1 MGVLGEPTARVRAWL
16 ATRLA
21 TPRESALQAI
31 RAGWSCLLVSAGVLL
46 VVVPVGYATDA
57 THGQVVRAAGYGL
70 VAAIGIALRTH
81 RPGRAWLG
89 MLIGTAVGLVT
100 AQMLSSLPSNIQG
113 PLNTLPAAMAL
124 TLGMI
129 AGFGEGQVD
138 GYPGA
143 LRESSLV
150 ALMFMGLALVPG
162 SNVLPI
168 MPLML
173 LPSTAAIGG
182 FFGRAADGRR
192 YAWPPV
198 WLTLVV
204 LSVIALLFLLV
215 VLEGTPV
222 ALAAAIT
229 ILALLPIPVMAFL
242 GARAVA
248 VWLHPRLLF
257 YNQLAAYLRVM
268 WIPIGSL
275 AIGYLIII
283 ILFAG
288 FYGTLARFSPGSFEN
303 VGEETGIMTWLSF
316 AFFTG
321 VGGDYTGIVPV
332 SSGARALVGAQLVPT
347 VAWVLVMFAA
357 VMAYL
362 RPRLDRIAERN
373 QP

>member
-1 MGVLGEPTARVRAWL
+1 MTRVRRWL

-21 TPRESALQAI
+21 SPRESALQAI

-57 THGQVVRAAGYGL
+57 THVQVARAASYGF

-89 MLIGTAVGLVT
+89 LLIGAVVGLVT
-100 AQMLSSLPSNIQG
+100 VRILGILPPNIQG
-113 PLNTLPAAMAL
+113 ALNTLPSAMAL

-138 GYPGA
+138 GYPEA
-143 LRESSLV
+143 IRESSFV
-150 ALMFMGLALVPG
+150 TLMFMGLTLIPV
-162 SNVLPI
+162 SNVLFI

-173 LPSTAAIGG
+173 LPSTAAIAG
-182 FFGRAADGRR
+182 FFARSPDGRP
-192 YAWPPV
+192 YALPPT
-198 WLTLVV
+198 WLTLLV
-204 LSVIALLFLLV
+204 LSVLLLLSLLV
-215 VLEGTPV
+215 ALEGTSIAIAAPV
-222 ALAAAIT
+222 T
-229 ILALLPIPVMAFL
+229 VLALIPVPAMAFL
-242 GARAVA
+242 TARAVA

-283 ILFAG
+283 VVFAG
-288 FYGTLARFSPGSFEN
+288 FYGTLERFSPGSFEN
-303 VGEETGIMTWLSF
+303 VGGETGIMIWLSF

-321 VGGDYTGIVPV
+321 VGGDYTGVVPV
-332 SSGARALVGAQLVPT
+332 SPGARALVGAQLIPT

-362 RPRLDRIAERN
+362 RPKLDRIAERD

>member
-1 MGVLGEPTARVRAWL
+1 MARVRRWL

-70 VAAIGIALRTH
+70 VAAIGVALRTH

-89 MLIGTAVGLVT
+89 TLVGTAVGLVT
-100 AQMLSSLPSNIQG
+100 VQILSSLPPSTQG

-138 GYPGA
+138 GYPEA

-150 ALMFMGLALVPG
+150 TLMFMGLALVPG
-162 SNVLPI
+162 SNVLLF

-192 YAWPPV
+192 YARPPA
-198 WLTLVV
+198 WLALVV
-204 LSVIALLFLLV
+204 LSVIVLMILLV
-215 VLEGTPV
+215 ALEGAPV
-222 ALAAAIT
+222 AFAAPIT
-229 ILALLPIPVMAFL
+229 ILALVPIPVVAFL

-248 VWLHPRLLF
+248 LWLHPRLLF

-283 ILFAG
+283 VLFAG
-288 FYGTLARFSPGSFEN
+288 FYGTLARFSPGSFGN
-303 VGEETGIMTWLSF
+303 VGEESGILTWLSF

-332 SSGARALVGAQLVPT
+332 SSGARALVGAQLIPT

-362 RPRLDRIAERN
+362 RPKLDRIAERN